1 MEQKRK
7 VCFLSHNKNTQEY
20 VMNQLTTYLGEYVNI
35 KGVSLEEL
43 SENEKIN
50 DEIDKFDLYLT
61 TSYNLCEKVFD
72 KKPGEQKLLLADR
85 AFNTENIDKLFDL
98 DSGTKALFVG
108 NTEETATRG
117 INLVRKIGIDY
128 IELTPYSPG
137 NNLDIAPDIITAI
150 TTGSPH
156 LIPQNIK
163 KIIDLGVVG
172 LDLSTYVEI
181 IRRLKLP
188 IELINKI
195 SQNYLREIYNLS
207 LRRQIEVQSNSNMKK
222 EFEMILDTVS
232 EAIISIDRKGYITL
246 INNCAGELLGVDGVQ
261 FIDRPFNDLIPNV
274 EINDILKNE
283 VHLDNEI
290 KKIKGMDCVVNSE
303 SIIDISDKFAG
314 VVFLLKKV
322 GEVQKIET
330 KIRREL
336 KVKNHI
342 AKYKFQDIIGESDE
356 VNHLIHLAKQFA
368 KTDFTILIEGE
379 SGTGKELLTQAIH
392 NYSNRSLSP
401 FVAIN
406 LAALPESLVESELF
420 GYEEGAFTGAKKEGK
435 RGLFEEAHNGTIFLD
450 EIGDASLEVQK
461 KLLRVL
467 EESEVRRVGGS
478 NIIPINVRVIAAS
491 NKNLL
496 EMVEKK
502 EFRSDLYYRLC
513 TIVLSIPPLK
523 SRGKD
528 IIELAYYFSSKFF
541 KEERQIEL
549 SYEVT
554 ELFLSYSW
562 PGNIRELENVVN
574 YLCTMLID
582 NNYVTIDY
590 LPIYMQKIY
599 RSGTKINTNFITS
612 PPNNENNLEMIKH
625 SLEKAEQLE
634 MAIKIL
640 QEINIASTINKGV
653 GRVYLKLQ
661 LKQNGMDCKDYQ
673 LRKLLNT
680 LDSLEL
686 IKQGTT
692 RQGSKITELG
702 IEFLGYVRIN

>member
-1 MEQKRK
+1 MEQKK
-7 VCFLSHNKNTQEY
+7 KICFLSHNKNTQEY
-20 VMNQLTTYLGEYVNI
+20 VINQLTTYLGEYINI
-35 KGVSLEEL
+35 KGISLEDL
-43 SENEKIN
+43 SENEKAN
-50 DEIDKFDLYLT
+50 DEIDNFDLYLT
-61 TSYNLCEKVFD
+61 TSFSLCEKVFD
-72 KKPGEQKLLLADR
+72 KKISEQKVLLADR

-195 SQNYLREIYNLS
+195 SQNYLREIYDLS
-207 LRRQIEVQSNSNMKK
+207 LRRQIVVQSNSNMKK

-283 VHLDNEI
+283 VHLDNKI
-290 KKIKGMDCVVNSE
+290 KKIKGMNCVINSE
-303 SIIDISDKFAG
+303 SIIDISNKFAG
-314 VVFLLKKV
+314 IVFLLKEV

-336 KVKNHI
+336 KVKDHN

-356 VNHLIHLAKQFA
+356 VNHLIHLAKKFA

-392 NYSNRSLSP
+392 NYSNRNLSP

-406 LAALPESLVESELF
+406 LAALPENLVESELF
-420 GYEEGAFTGAKKEGK
+420 GYEGGAFTGAKKEGK
-435 RGLFEEAHNGTIFLD
+435 RGLFEEAHNGTILLD
-450 EIGDASLEVQK
+450 EIGDASPEVQK

-478 NIIPINVRVIAAS
+478 NIIPVNVRVIAAT

-496 EMVEKK
+496 EMVDKK

-528 IIELAYYFSSKFF
+528 ILELAYYFGSRFF
-541 KEERQIEL
+541 KGERRIEL
-549 SYEVT
+549 SNEVT
-554 ELFLSYSW
+554 DLFLSYSW
-562 PGNIRELENVVN
+562 PGNIRELENVIN
-574 YLCTMLID
+574 YLCTMLTD
-582 NNYVTIDY
+582 NNYVTIEY
-590 LPIYMQKIY
+590 LPLYMQKIN
-599 RSGTKINTNFITS
+599 RSGVNKDFINPTS
-612 PPNNENNLEMIKH
+612 NNENKLEMIKH
-625 SLEKAEQLE
+625 SLDKAEQLE
-634 MAIKIL
+634 MATKIL

-653 GRVYLKLQ
+653 GRIYLQSQ
-661 LKQNGMDCKDYQ
+661 LKQNGVNCNDYQ

-680 LDSLEL
+680 LDSIGL

-702 IEFLGYVRIN
+702 IEFLKYARIN

>member
-1 MEQKRK
+1 MIQKRK
-7 VCFLSHNKNTQEY
+7 ICFLSYNKNTQEY
-20 VMNQLTTYLGEYVNI
+20 VINLLTTYLGEYINI
-35 KGVSLEEL
+35 KGISLEDL
-43 SENEKIN
+43 SKNEKID
-50 DEIDKFDLYLT
+50 DEIYNYDLYLT
-61 TSYNLCEKVFD
+61 TSFDLCEKVFGN
-72 KKPGEQKLLLADR
+72 KISEQKLLLADR

-108 NTEETATRG
+108 NTCETASRG

-128 IELTPYSPG
+128 IELSPYCPD
-137 NNLDIAPDIITAI
+137 NNFDIASDILTAI

-163 KIIDLGVVG
+163 KIIDLGVLG
-172 LDLSTYVEI
+172 LDLSTYVEL

-195 SQNYLREIYNLS
+195 SQSYLREIYDLS
-207 LRRQIEVQSNSNMKK
+207 LRRQIVVQSNFDMKK
-222 EFEMILDTVS
+222 QFEMILDTVS
-232 EAIISIDRKGYITL
+232 EAIISIDRKGHITF
-246 INNCAGELLGVDGVQ
+246 INNCAGDLLGVDELQ
-261 FIDRPFNDLIPNV
+261 YIDRPLNDLISNAK
-274 EINDILKNE
+274 INDILKNE

-290 KKIKGMDCVVNSE
+290 KKIRGINCVVSSE

-314 VVFLLKKV
+314 VVFSLKKV
-322 GEVQKIET
+322 GEVQEIET

-336 KVKNHI
+336 KIKNHI

-406 LAALPESLVESELF
+406 LAALPENLVESELF

-478 NIIPINVRVIAAS
+478 NIIPVNVRVIAAS

-496 EMVEKK
+496 EMIEKR
-502 EFRSDLYYRLC
+502 EFRSDLYYRLS

-528 IIELAYYFSSKFF
+528 IIELVYYFSSKFF
-541 KEERQIEL
+541 NEERQVEL
-549 SYEVT
+549 SDEAT
-554 ELFLSYSW
+554 DLFMSYSW

-574 YLCTMLID
+574 YLCTMLTD
-582 NNYVTIDY
+582 NNYVTIEY

-599 RSGTKINTNFITS
+599 RSGTKINKNFSSS
-612 PPNNENNLEMIKH
+612 PPNNENKPEMIKH
-625 SLEKAEQLE
+625 SLENAEQLE

-653 GRVYLKLQ
+653 GRVYLKSQ
-661 LKQNGMDCKDYQ
+661 LKQNGVDCKDYQ

-692 RQGSKITELG
+692 RQGSKITEGG
-702 IEFLGYVRIN
+702 IEFLEYVRIN